1 MDREENRSQKKV
13 AIFLLILFINL
24 ILISNS
30 VVLRNNRSILQ
41 NALHLIAYPFQTVF
55 LKGSDFVSSKLK
67 SYVFLKN
74 TYKKYISMKKRQS
87 ALIYENYLLKKELAD
102 FNFSKKAR
110 EKYSQHLI
118 VDILSIDSGF
128 PHSGAIIN
136 KGYFSGIK
144 KDMVVVNEEMELVGK
159 IVEPISMFS
168 SKVRFITNPIGGV
181 GAYIE
186 KNKLEGLIRGNNTN
200 LCSFNYLIE
209 NKPVEEGDIVVTS
222 GTDEIFPPYIKIG
235 VVIRIEKKVLIQN
248 VVVKPYFT
256 AKSIKKLIV
265 ITND

>member
-1 MDREENRSQKKV
+1 VDRKENRSQRKI
-13 AIFLLILFINL
+13 AIFLFILFVNL
-24 ILISNS
+24 LLISNS
-30 VVLRNNRSILQ
+30 VVLNNNKSILQ
-41 NALHLIAYPFQTVF
+41 NTLHLIVYPFQMVF
-55 LKGSDFVSSKLK
+55 LNGSDFVTSKFK

-74 TYKKYISMKKRQS
+74 TYKKYMEMKNKQA
-87 ALIYENYLLKKELAD
+87 ALKYENYLLKRELND

-110 EKYSQHLI
+110 AKYGQFLI
-118 VDILSIDSGF
+118 IDILSIDSGF
-128 PHSGAIIN
+128 PYSGAMIN

-186 KNKLEGLIRGNNTN
+186 KNKLEGLLKGNNTS

-209 NKPVEEGDIVVTS
+209 NKPVKQGDIVITS
-222 GTDEIFPPYIKIG
+222 GTDQIFPPYLKIG
-235 VVIRIEKKVLIQN
+235 EVIRIEKKVLIQN
-248 VVVKPYFT
+248 VIVKPYFT
-256 AKSIKKLIV
+256 ARSIKKLIV
-265 ITND
+265 ITNE

>member
-1 MDREENRSQKKV
+1 MDREENRSQKKI

-30 VVLRNNRSILQ
+30 VVLKNNKSILQ
-41 NALHLIAYPFQTVF
+41 NTLHLIAYPFQSLF
-55 LKGSDFVSSKLK
+55 LKGSDFITSRLN

-74 TYKKYISMKKRQS
+74 TYKKFITMKKKQS
-87 ALIYENYLLKKELAD
+87 ALIYENYLLKKELNN
-102 FNFSKKAR
+102 FNFSKKVR
-110 EKYSQHLI
+110 EKYNQLLTAD
-118 VDILSIDSGF
+118 VLSIDSGF
-128 PHSGAIIN
+128 PYSGAIIN

-144 KDMVVVNEEMELVGK
+144 KNMVVVNDKMELVGK

-186 KNKLEGLIRGNNTN
+186 KNKLEGLLRGNNTN
-200 LCSFNYLIE
+200 ICSFNYLIE

-222 GTDEIFPPYIKIG
+222 GTDEIFPPYLKIG
-235 VVIRIEKKVLIQN
+235 VVIRTEKKVLIQN

-256 AKSIKKLIV
+256 GKSIKKLIV
-265 ITND
+265 ITNE